1 MERPFIKKLDL
12 YTFVKRL
19 LKRFKDSCSINRK
32 EGLGRPGSVIT
43 EENTHL
49 VEELTFS
56 QEEALRTHPV
66 PRQNAKKT
74 GISCSSIKRMIKKKN
89 LLLIQK
95 NKKFPKWMMCV
106 AIEDTLTP

>member
-32 EGLGRPGSVIT
+32 EGLGRPRSVIT

-56 QEEALRTHPV
+56 QEEADDVCRNRRYAYAIAL
-66 PRQNAKKT
+66 AKNFERNT
-74 GISCSSIKRMIKKKN
+74 RMIEKA
-89 LLLIQK
+89 LWQD
-95 NKKFPKWMMCV
+95 
-106 AIEDTLTP
+106 E